1 MPENLITWASLV
13 PVTPE
18 ICLVV
23 AICAVLLVDVFAGE
37 KRAGLTSTLT
47 LLALAVSAALTV
59 RYAHVTERV
68 VLLNGMY
75 VADELAFVLKLAGF
89 LVVAVALLYSRSYL
103 INRNILRGEYY
114 VLALTAL
121 LGIFVLVSANSLLT
135 VYLGVELLALS
146 VYAMVAFDRDSG
158 IAAESAMKYFVLGA
172 IASGALLYG
181 MSLIYGLTGT
191 LELGE
196 IAARL
201 STPSSLGVIMGLVF
215 IVVAV
220 AFKLGAVPFHMWL
233 PDVYEGAPTS
243 VTLFI
248 GTVPKIGY
256 FALALRLLAQGLA
269 GMTLEWTQMLAA
281 LAVLTLVVGNVVAI
295 VQTNL
300 KRMLAYSTIA
310 NVGFIVLGFVAGTP
324 DGYAAALFYTLQY
337 VLVALGSF
345 GVILI
350 ASRRG
355 FEADKLDDYKG
366 LYQRDPLSALAMM
379 LLMFSTAG
387 VPPLVGFWAK
397 LRIFQALWETN
408 HLWLVIIA
416 AAMSVVGA
424 YYYLRVIKL
433 MYFDEPVAPA
443 PPAAAAAGGGAPH
456 SGSERRGG
464 AGARHPARAPA
475 EPVRT
480 ADPLKLRCLRT
491 PLDGVRVKHA
501 RLRPSLALSAAWGL
515 AACLLGIDAAAAPPQ
530 YGLAKV
536 PEAAGDT
543 GWDYLAFEQGGHRL
557 FIAHGTQVDVIDTK
571 RLTRIGEIADTPG
584 VHGIALAPELR
595 RGFIS
600 AGASGTI
607 IEFDLQSLARLKE
620 IKSTGENPDAIIYD
634 RATRRVFAFNG
645 RGRNVTVHRCRAPTE
660 VIGTIELEA
669 RPEFAARGR
678 QGARVRKPAG
688 QEQSRRHRLALARAA
703 VGVAAQ
709 RLRGT
714 LGARAQRGGRD
725 RLFSVCANH
734 VMVVTDAALR
744 DASSAPPRSAP
755 ASMRPPTIR
764 VRTSRLAS
772 CGEGVLIAVTPTASG
787 ALALAQSVPTQ
798 RGARTMALDERT
810 HRIYLV
816 TAELRGAPAPSAEQP
831 HPRPAILPGTFRL
844 LVVYPQHEQVTTI
857 LEGKA
862 K

>member
-1 MPENLITWASLV
+1 
-13 PVTPE
+13 
-18 ICLVV
+18 
-23 AICAVLLVDVFAGE
+23 
-37 KRAGLTSTLT
+37 
-47 LLALAVSAALTV
+47 
-59 RYAHVTERV
+59 
-68 VLLNGMY
+68 MY

-256 FALALRLLAQGLA
+256 FALALRLLAQGLP

-416 AAMSVVGA
+416 AGDVRGGRLITTYVSSS
-424 YYYLRVIKL
+424 RC
-433 MYFDEPVAPA
+433 FDEPVAPA
-443 PPAAAAAGGGAPH
+443 PPAAAAGA
-456 SGSERRGG
+456 
-464 AGARHPARAPA
+464 
-475 EPVRT
+475 VRLT
-480 ADPLKLRCLRT
+480 
-491 PLDGVRVKHA
+491 
-501 RLRPSLALSAAWGL
+501 LALN
-515 AACLLGIDAAAAPPQ
+515 AAA
-530 YGLAKV
+530 V
-536 PEAAGDT
+536 
-543 GWDYLAFEQGGHRL
+543 
-557 FIAHGTQVDVIDTK
+557 
-571 RLTRIGEIADTPG
+571 
-584 VHGIALAPELR
+584 
-595 RGFIS
+595 
-600 AGASGTI
+600 
-607 IEFDLQSLARLKE
+607 
-620 IKSTGENPDAIIYD
+620 
-634 RATRRVFAFNG
+634 
-645 RGRNVTVHRCRAPTE
+645 
-660 VIGTIELEA
+660 
-669 RPEFAARGR
+669 
-678 QGARVRKPAG
+678 
-688 QEQSRRHRLALARAA
+688 LAL
-703 VGVAAQ
+703 G
-709 RLRGT
+709 
-714 LGARAQRGGRD
+714 
-725 RLFSVCANH
+725 
-734 VMVVTDAALR
+734 
-744 DASSAPPRSAP
+744 
-755 ASMRPPTIR
+755 
-764 VRTSRLAS
+764 
-772 CGEGVLIAVTPTASG
+772 
-787 ALALAQSVPTQ
+787 
-798 RGARTMALDERT
+798 
-810 HRIYLV
+810 
-816 TAELRGAPAPSAEQP
+816 
-831 HPRPAILPGTFRL
+831 ILPGPLLNLCARL
-844 LVVYPQHEQVTTI
+844 IH
-857 LEGKA
+857 
-862 K
+862 